1 MCAVLRLCVHEAP
14 VADLNTGNSIMSD
27 NTNNNGAPHGGAG
40 VAHPEP
46 QSHSHSHSHPECS
59 GCGETSHILLP
70 LADLLKAVASTLQTH
85 PSHSLPG
92 PSENH
97 QPVETT
103 PVNEGPQANAEPSL
117 ITQAF
122 RSAFDRRPA
131 APTSLTVGVRESD
144 CGSTAPNVDAEWNR
158 HCEQASAQAGETV
171 GQSISAG
178 EEISETIDQQ
188 VETQPSYA
196 SEPGVGD
203 EIVAGTSDS
212 EVADGQ
218 MLATP
223 SFEEPAMHTD
233 NGSEPEATPTPT
245 SSAAATQEIEEEEE
259 EEEEEAEEEAQPE
272 ESPRKHRRLPALFSK
287 QEKQQKQ
294 STPWGDDEE
303 NSEPAKSRFKV
314 WQGID
319 GIAVM
324 LFGVM
329 FPALICLGAA
339 TSVPK
344 RLTLIML
351 NHPIET
357 IVELFLLAMVP
368 LTNYALWSAVR
379 RDDMRLSLKRGMSM
393 GSAMI
398 TSFIASG
405 VSFAALLQDNG
416 QMMQTE
422 IGTTFQAGFTWL
434 SVLSFLAGA
443 STAYILYK
451 HIKARDFAQ
460 SRRLILAYTAIGALL
475 STCSFFGA
483 EARSWYVRMSERMAC
498 SNHAAERADGL
509 ARLRPVYDE
518 MQMRMECTDSRAA
531 GLAGLFFPIKPDAE
545 KELYFRLTGKPFSY
559 HDQNND
565 LSTMPD
571 DYVSRQVV
579 GDMAP
584 GLSMVRS
591 EMSAAV
597 HPKTLTTSIDWTFVY
612 RNESYNADEARS
624 QIGLPPGAVITGLTE
639 WVNGEQVHGIFTATG
654 KAQQDSTLDAS
665 YSPATIVDLG
675 HNRALL
681 RCSSIQPDA
690 EVKVALKMI
699 VPLQPENLRSSSLVL
714 PKLIA
719 TNFTLED
726 ENSVKLYSPL
736 TITSAFNDLYGTTT
750 GGGIQMLSGQLEGK
764 RFQSAE
770 IIVTV
775 ARPAAK
781 SDASLAVLDKLAVKL
796 ADEDERIA
804 ASKRRKDHGNFV
816 PLPAQL
822 TVIVD
827 GRDGIK
833 SQLEAL
839 SSQLNHH
846 SDALGQHPRVK
857 TVKPQFVVQTV
868 TRVKSQA
875 PKQLVIVVD
884 GSDTMKGHANELRE
898 ALSVVPRD
906 FPVKMMIAS
915 QDNKKLSHEVP
926 LSEGLSNLD
935 PANFSGG
942 QNNLKSVI
950 DAAEDAGTVKGSAV
964 LWIHGPQP
972 VSNSEIYITTP
983 YGAQPSLYELPVESG
998 EIDTSEFFKNHN
1010 DIGTFLQ
1017 VSHRTTLAQ
1026 DIASFFEKWTP
1037 NSEDYAV
1044 SLTSEERRF
1053 ASDEELSEAEGH
1065 ELLQL
1070 NAYKQCMQLMA
1081 DRKPRSAARIA
1092 VAYGI
1097 LTPVSCLL
1105 VQSQKQ
1111 EAQSQQAQSQQEQ
1124 QSQTALQ
1131 PQSQPTLQDQTE
1143 NSEAP
1148 ALQGA
1153 TNGTLGPQGADA
1165 TYVTGLNT
1173 AGAVRVNNLAN
1184 LEALLNIIANGAEIG
1199 ALIVALI
1206 YGISGLMPDADGKR
1220 NGQRMVHRLV
1230 IAAVIAIVGLS
1241 VPGTINFFVASA
1253 RDANLFN

>member
-1 MCAVLRLCVHEAP
+1 M
-14 VADLNTGNSIMSD
+14 
-27 NTNNNGAPHGGAG
+27 
-40 VAHPEP
+40 
-46 QSHSHSHSHPECS
+46 
-59 GCGETSHILLP
+59 
-70 LADLLKAVASTLQTH
+70 
-85 PSHSLPG
+85 
-92 PSENH
+92 
-97 QPVETT
+97 
-103 PVNEGPQANAEPSL
+103 
-117 ITQAF
+117 TQAF
-122 RSAFDRRPA
+122 RSVFERQA
-131 APTSLTVGVRESD
+131 AVPTSSSVSVGGNDLEA
-144 CGSTAPNVDAEWNR
+144 TAPSPHAVE
-158 HCEQASAQAGETV
+158 HTIFEQKSEETRV
-171 GQSISAG
+171 SI
-178 EEISETIDQQ
+178 EPQ
-188 VETQPSYA
+188 VETESSCTSKTATEDEAVAESIPDTAVANDPEPAAISCEESAGHIDDA
-196 SEPGVGD
+196 SESD
-203 EIVAGTSDS
+203 ETPP
-212 EVADGQ
+212 
-218 MLATP
+218 ATP
-223 SFEEPAMHTD
+223 S
-233 NGSEPEATPTPT
+233 N
-245 SSAAATQEIEEEEE
+245 AATQEVDEEET
-259 EEEEEAEEEAQPE
+259 QQDK
-272 ESPRKHRRLPALFSK
+272 STLNRMRLPIAFTLSK
-287 QEKQQKQ
+287 QKEQKQ
-294 STPWGDDEE
+294 STPWGDDDE
-303 NSEPAKSRFKV
+303 NAGSPKPRFKV

-324 LFGVM
+324 MFGVM
-329 FPALICLGAA
+329 FPAMIGLGAA

-344 RLTLIML
+344 RITLIML

-357 IVELFLLAMVP
+357 IVELLLLALIP
-368 LTNYALWSAVR
+368 ITNYALWSAVR
-379 RDDMRLSLKRGMSM
+379 RDDMRLSLKRGIAM

-416 QMMQTE
+416 QLLQTE
-422 IGTTFQAGFTWL
+422 IGTSFHAGFTWL

-443 STAYILYK
+443 STAYILYM
-451 HIKARDFAQ
+451 HLKARDFSQ
-460 SRRLILAYTAIGALL
+460 SRRLVLVYTAIGALL
-475 STCSFFGA
+475 SSCSFLGA
-483 EARSWYVRMSERMAC
+483 EAKNWYVRMSERMAC

-509 ARLRPVYDE
+509 ARLRPIYDE

-531 GLAGLFFPIKPDAE
+531 GLAGLFFPIKSDAE

-571 DYVSRQVV
+571 DYVSRHAV

-612 RNESYNADEARS
+612 RNESYSTEEARS
-624 QIGLPPGAVITGLTE
+624 EIGLPPGAVIAGMTE

-675 HNRALL
+675 HSRALL
-681 RCSSIQPDA
+681 RCSAVQPDA

-699 VPLQPENLRSSSLVL
+699 VPLQPDSLHSSSLVL

-719 TNFTLED
+719 CNFALED
-726 ENSVKLYSPL
+726 ENAVKLYSPL
-736 TITSAFNDLYGTTT
+736 PISSAFNDLHGSTA
-750 GGGIQMLSGQLEGK
+750 GGGIKMLSGQLEGK
-764 RFQSAE
+764 RLQSAE
-770 IIVTV
+770 VIVTV

-781 SDASLAVLDKLAVKL
+781 SESSLAVLDKLAVKL
-796 ADEDERIA
+796 AQEDERIA
-804 ASKRRKDHGNFV
+804 ASKRRKDHGNSM

-846 SDALGQHPRVK
+846 RDALGQRPRIK
-857 TVKPQFVVQTV
+857 TVKPQYVVQTV

-884 GSDTMKGHANELRE
+884 GSDTMKAHADELKK
-898 ALSVVPRD
+898 ALSAVPRD
-906 FPVKMMIAS
+906 FPVKMLIAS

-926 LSEGLSNLD
+926 LSEGLSYLN

-1017 VSHRTTLAQ
+1017 VSHRNTLAQ
-1026 DIASFFEKWTP
+1026 DIGSFFEKWAP
-1037 NSEDYAV
+1037 NSEDYGV
-1044 SLTSEERRF
+1044 SLTKENQTK
-1053 ASDEELSEAEGH
+1053 ASVEELSEAEGH

-1105 VQSQKQ
+1105 VESQQQADQSQQTQTRQ
-1111 EAQSQQAQSQQEQ
+1111 EQQSQQAQPADQAQNGE
-1124 QSQTALQ
+1124 ALQ
-1131 PQSQPTLQDQTE
+1131 
-1143 NSEAP
+1143 
-1148 ALQGA
+1148 LQGA
-1153 TNGTLGPQGADA
+1153 TNGTIGPQGADA

-1173 AGAVRVNNLAN
+1173 AGTVRVNNLAN
-1184 LEALLNIIANGAEIG
+1184 LEALLNIIANAYEIG
-1199 ALIVALI
+1199 SVIVALVMVI
-1206 YGISGLMPDADGKR
+1206 RALIPDAEGKR
-1220 NGQRMVHRLV
+1220 DNAKMVRRLV
-1230 IAAVIAIVGLS
+1230 TAAVIFMIGMS
-1241 VPGTINFFVASA
+1241 IPGMINWLVASA
-1253 RDANLFN
+1253 RDANLF